1 MIIPDLRNLNLKPAY
16 HEIKLGIS
24 WHVHNMRS
32 LRVFSTY
39 LILTVFNRHA
49 SNLLIIRLS
58 YNQPQLLL
66 ILP

>member
-16 HEIKLGIS
+16 KIKLGVS

-32 LRVFSTY
+32 FSVFSTY

-49 SNLLIIRLS
+49 SNLLMNRLS
-58 YNQPQLLL
+58 YDQPQLLL